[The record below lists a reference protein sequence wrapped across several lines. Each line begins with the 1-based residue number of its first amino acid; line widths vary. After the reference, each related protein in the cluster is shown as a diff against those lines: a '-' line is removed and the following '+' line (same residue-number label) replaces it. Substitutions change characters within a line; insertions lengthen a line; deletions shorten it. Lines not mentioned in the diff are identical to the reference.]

1 MFVQALDNQALTSLV
16 VQKGAFES
24 VLQPVR
30 ELMSSIDKSVD
41 TISTQASTLLHAES
55 AAGQDLEKTLL
66 LGLGEAGKRD
76 SPDDAGTAAAKPTK
90 QPRTNPELLKGQCS
104 IAKSWAGNFSRENVC
119 DPNPSIYPCVWI

>member
-1 MFVQALDNQALTSLV
+1 MVLLALLFVGSVAHHVFVQALDNQALTSLV

-24 VLQPVR
+24 VLQTVR
-30 ELMSSIDKSVD
+30 ELMSPIDKSVD

-90 QPRTNPELLKGQCS
+90 QPRT
-104 IAKSWAGNFSRENVC
+104 
-119 DPNPSIYPCVWI
+119 

>member
-1 MFVQALDNQALTSLV
+1 MVLLALLLIGSVAHHVFVQALDNQALTSLV

-55 AAGQDLEKTLL
+55 AACQDLENTLL

-76 SPDDAGTAAAKPTK
+76 SPHDACTAAAKPTK
-90 QPRTNPELLKGQCS
+90 QPRT
-104 IAKSWAGNFSRENVC
+104 
-119 DPNPSIYPCVWI
+119 